1 MEPKFVPVEL
11 CASDRQLSKP
21 AMHGNIHC
29 ALKRTKSI
37 GSKYH
42 FAVLLQTFLL
52 WEWAYNFIIVFL
64 IIIPTDHKQVC
75 AVCPSVHMTEPSTY
89 SAVIFGELNTVI
101 LFNWYRL
108 DFRKPEH
115 SVILFNW
122 YSYYGR
128 GHACSSDNERIF
140 VKDKT
145 DVIQAVRTRF

>member
-64 IIIPTDHKQVC
+64 IIIRTDHKQVC

-89 SAVIFGELNTVI
+89 SAVIFGELNSVI

-108 DFRKPEH
+108 DFRKPERLGLLYMESKNNEILMNRIH
-115 SVILFNW
+115 VVVI
-122 YSYYGR
+122 R
-128 GHACSSDNERIF
+128 HANIIKINGAR
-140 VKDKT
+140 K
-145 DVIQAVRTRF
+145 